1 MLAAGREPLTGSPEQ
16 FCAAFYHIEDTP
28 EAGQPEM
35 CLCRRPCPRKT
46 VCLIARLQRAS
57 DDGGWREA
65 YLARYVNCYR
75 GSGTTNLH
83 AEHFLTQD
91 PQLDAA
97 VRGLGGPGRLTLYL
111 TYQPCHKSG
120 GHDVATMGSAYTSC
134 TELLI
139 RHLRTHLAPHG
150 VEIDVAVAYIYR
162 AHWREGMYPKKYAP
176 VVASAREGLRLL
188 FAAGIGVRAFG
199 AEDWGFL
206 ASHGDGSLVSAWARG
221 APADSGDDEYL
232 AAGAS
237 MAGAVFT
244 PEVLE
249 ARKAMDR
256 FVGEILR
263 EVLAGDAAGPP
274 CEECTDADGDA
285 LNAAHA
291 RLDEI
296 IDGEAE

>member
-1 MLAAGREPLTGSPEQ
+1 MSCGR
-16 FCAAFYHIEDTP
+16 A
-28 EAGQPEM
+28 
-35 CLCRRPCPRKT
+35 
-46 VCLIARLQRAS
+46 ARLQQRKRLRAAAS
-57 DDGGWREA
+57 PRGRPPNP
-65 YLARYVNCYR
+65 AR
-75 GSGTTNLH
+75 
-83 AEHFLTQD
+83 
-91 PQLDAA
+91 P
-97 VRGLGGPGRLTLYL
+97 
-111 TYQPCHKSG
+111 
-120 GHDVATMGSAYTSC
+120 
-134 TELLI
+134 
-139 RHLRTHLAPHG
+139 TH
-150 VEIDVAVAYIYR
+150 R
-162 AHWREGMYPKKYAP
+162 YAP